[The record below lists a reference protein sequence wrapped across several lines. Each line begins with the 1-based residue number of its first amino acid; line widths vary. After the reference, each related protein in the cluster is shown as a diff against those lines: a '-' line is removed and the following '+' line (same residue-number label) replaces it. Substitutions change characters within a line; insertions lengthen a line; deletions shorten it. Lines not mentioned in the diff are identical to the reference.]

1 MKYKIFIFAITLIF
15 TSTFTFAQKASKI
28 KPVKIVWVA
37 DGDTLTIDEAQTKGV
52 KVPSKLEIVA
62 ILNSRTIGNNKN
74 QKLEF
79 RWYRKGPTR
88 MYLTNS
94 FYKKLNAATG
104 SLAIPVSTNRGS
116 LRAGWWKVQIES
128 YSDRKLL
135 SYKNK
140 QEFWIKLKP

>member
-1 MKYKIFIFAITLIF
+1 MKYKIHIFALILFF
-15 TSTFTFAQKASKI
+15 TSTVSFAQTASKI

-79 RWYRKGPTR
+79 RWYKQAPTR
-88 MYLTNS
+88 LYLTNS
-94 FYKKLNAATG
+94 FYKKLEPTG
-104 SLAIPVSTNRGS
+104 ALAYPVSTSRVG

-140 QEFWIKLKP
+140 QEFWIKLK